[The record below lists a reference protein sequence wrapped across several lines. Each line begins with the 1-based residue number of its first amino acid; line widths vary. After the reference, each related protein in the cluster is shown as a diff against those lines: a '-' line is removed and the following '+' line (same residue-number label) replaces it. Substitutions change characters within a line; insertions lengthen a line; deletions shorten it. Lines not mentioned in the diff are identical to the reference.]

1 MDNIRPHA
9 LFVSQTVAQL
19 MILPTMLTS
28 NLTENLVTLVMYIAI
43 VTLGISVGYHRYLS
57 HGMFEVNRFWQF
69 VVTFFAHIMMVGS
82 AIEWVSQHRE
92 HHRYSDTESDP
103 HSPTFRGWFRSHFL
117 QVYSIPS
124 VKYAVHLLRQPEYRF
139 QHKYYWHL
147 MGAWAMLLYLIDPAS
162 ILYAWLAPAG
172 LAKLIGSL
180 VYSYSHRGGRPQN
193 DSWVGYLTG
202 GEGWHHNHHS
212 NPKAYRWHQHDLGAW
227 VIDRIA
233 TNVKSKPYKVI

>member
-1 MDNIRPHA
+1 MRPHL
-9 LFVSQTVAQL
+9 LFVGQTVAQL
-19 MILPTMLTS
+19 MILPSLLTS
-28 NLTENLVTLVMYIAI
+28 TVSENLITLLMYFAI

-57 HGMFEVNRFWQF
+57 HSMFEVNRVWQF
-69 VVTFFAHIMMVGS
+69 ILTFWAHIMMVGS

-92 HHRYSDTESDP
+92 HHRYSDSDRDP
-103 HSPTFRGWFRSHFL
+103 HSPTFKGWFRSHFL

-124 VKYAVHLLRQPEYRF
+124 VKYAVHLLRLPEYRF

-147 MGAWAMLLYLIDPAS
+147 IGAWAILLYIIDPQS

-180 VYSYSHRGGRPQN
+180 VYSYSHRGGEPQN

-212 NPKAYRWHQHDLGAW
+212 NPKQYRWHKHDLGAW

-233 TNVKSKPYKVI
+233 INVKSRSYKVI

>member
-1 MDNIRPHA
+1 MRPHA
-9 LFVSQTVAQL
+9 LFVGQTIAQL
-19 MILPTMLTS
+19 CIIPSLLMST
-28 NLTENLVTLVMYIAI
+28 LTENLITTVMYFAI

-57 HGMFEVNRFWQF
+57 HGMLEVNRFWQF
-69 VVTFFAHIMMVGS
+69 ILTFFAHIMMVGS

-124 VKYAVHLLRQPEYRF
+124 VKYAVHLLRLPEYRF
-139 QHKYYWHL
+139 QHQYYWHL
-147 MGAWAMLLYLIDPAS
+147 IGAWLILLYIIDPQS

-193 DSWVGYLTG
+193 DTWVGYLTG

-233 TNVKSKPYKVI
+233 TNVKSKPDKVI